1 MGYLTRFPESPLGGG
16 LRASLSTPLRRFFD
30 QRRRWVASTQANLYT
45 LLQVRPPSLQPPGAR
60 AQSPFGRTSSA
71 RKSEADIQFALS
83 AECTNGNCQ
92 GTCFSHATRQA
103 WLRPRTKTL
112 CDLHREKITKCTR
125 GQVGWRTASKYRNI
139 NLPFLVSVALNFAS
153 SLLSPAT
160 VVLLSDMASTIPPQ
174 PNRLWLD

>member
-1 MGYLTRFPESPLGGG
+1 M
-16 LRASLSTPLRRFFD
+16 FF
-30 QRRRWVASTQANLYT
+30 ACN
-45 LLQVRPPSLQPPGAR
+45 PPSLVATQDEDLVRLA
-60 AQSPFGRTSSA
+60 S
-71 RKSEADIQFALS
+71 RK
-83 AECTNGNCQ
+83 
-92 GTCFSHATRQA
+92 
-103 WLRPRTKTL
+103 K
-112 CDLHREKITKCTR
+112 TKCTR